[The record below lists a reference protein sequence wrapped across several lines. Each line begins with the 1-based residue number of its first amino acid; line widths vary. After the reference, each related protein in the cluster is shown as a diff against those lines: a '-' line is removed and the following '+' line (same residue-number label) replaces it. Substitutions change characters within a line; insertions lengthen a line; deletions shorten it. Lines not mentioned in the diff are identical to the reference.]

1 MFSAPRN
8 IAIATSLLLSLVAVQ
23 ASAADRPRIDKS
35 SCSTPDYPVA
45 WQSQDQQGA
54 VKLALLV
61 GADGSVQDAKVVES
75 SGYSTLDKASLKA
88 GVKCKFT
95 PATKDGANTAEWTKV
110 QYSWVI
116 N

>member
-1 MFSAPRN
+1 MFSAPRR
-8 IAIATSLLLSLVAVQ
+8 IALATSLLMAVVAGQ
-23 ASAADRPRIDKS
+23 AAAADRPRIDKS

-61 GADGSVQDAKVVES
+61 GSDGTVQEAKVVES
-75 SGYSTLDKASLKA
+75 SGYATLDKASLKA

-95 PATKDGANTAEWTKV
+95 PASKDGASTAEWTKV

>member
-1 MFSAPRN
+1 MFSAPRH